1 MKCVILVDVD
11 VSTKTER
18 ERERERADLI
28 QEKQKMYYKGN
39 QN

>member
-1 MKCVILVDVD
+1 MCQQKLR
-11 VSTKTER
+11 ER